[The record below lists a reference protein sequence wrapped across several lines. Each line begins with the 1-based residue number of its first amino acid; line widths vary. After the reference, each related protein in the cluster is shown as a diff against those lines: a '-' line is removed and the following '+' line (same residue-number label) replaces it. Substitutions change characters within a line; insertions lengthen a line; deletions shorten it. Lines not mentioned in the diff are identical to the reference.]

1 MADSDI
7 QWVALFREGD
17 PILWHP
23 TVKMENKSIS
33 KKNLV
38 NSSILLK
45 IVQLSKHPDRLT
57 QPQTNLQSVIQCTKY
72 HTVLGLM
79 LR

>member
-17 PILWHP
+17 PILCYP
-23 TVKMENKSIS
+23 TFKMETKSIS
-33 KKNLV
+33 KTNLA
-38 NSSILLK
+38 NNSILLK

-57 QPQTNLQSVIQCTKY
+57 QLQTNL
-72 HTVLGLM
+72 
-79 LR
+79 